1 MADERQQVV
10 LETKLDDTGV
20 SAGIKALEK
29 DVEKLQSSY
38 NSAAKKY
45 DQLQK
50 KLEKTPANSALKQEA
65 SNLEK
70 YLDKAGPELEDMKA
84 RLEKMRPLE
93 GLSKEADDLAGQLS
107 DIYDRMQKQIS
118 LGADPGSKAFQSM
131 KYDAEQTAKALDEV
145 YGKLNSIDPG
155 IAANA
160 EDQLKGLQ
168 QANADAIG
176 KFTEAFT
183 SDQNL
188 KDLQAEIMKTADAFD
203 ELAAKQK
210 EYQDQGVDPKTD
222 KWKKTQSNIDATKQK
237 LDKLIAKLRETDSAS
252 ADKMQSA
259 VKAEYRDTKNS
270 ALDYE
275 EAARKAQEPKPGP
288 SLPDISGKMAKNN
301 AAFKVGLK
309 HVLQYAFGIRSL
321 FFIFRKLRTAMAEG
335 LQNLAQFQGGA
346 NATNTAI
353 SSLKSSMGYLKN
365 AWAAAFAPILSVVAP
380 VLTTLIDLLSA
391 AANAIARFFALLG
404 GKSTYIKATKVQQNY
419 AKSLAGT
426 GGAAK
431 KAADDEK
438 DAAKEN
444 EKALASF
451 DEINQLNLQKEKDS
465 ADSGGGGGGGG
476 GISPGSMFEEAST
489 GGASE
494 FALKTAEKLK
504 AIWEDL
510 VNTAHNLGKAWKEA
524 WAYND
529 NGVRITQAL
538 QGMWFDL
545 LDNIKQIT
553 QATEDWS
560 ASLTFVPLVSAIAD
574 VLESIRPVLNDI
586 EQLGVWIYQNVL
598 LPIASWVIESSLPAF
613 LEVIAAT
620 LDVIHQI
627 VRLLAPI
634 LQAIFDN
641 FISPIASFLG
651 QALVVILGW
660 IADGLEKLAE
670 WLSLIPGLNLE
681 TATASVS
688 TWLDAS
694 TNLQGIWD
702 AFKGYISVGLTVMK
716 NFFSTIWNAIKTIV
730 TGLWNH
736 MITDIKNTWNDFW
749 QFIKAGLEL
758 LNEFFSVIWNA
769 IKTVVTSLWNHMITG
784 LQDAWN
790 GFMAFIQPLVELLQ
804 SIFQG
809 LMDFISGDFTSGW
822 QSAWE
827 GIKGIFTDVF
837 NGIAAVCESV
847 INGIVDA
854 LNRISFTVPDWSPFA
869 GGKHF
874 GFNLSRISIPRL
886 ATGTV
891 VPPNAGEFAAILGD
905 NRTDTEVV
913 SPLETMKEAMLE
925 ALEESGGGQKQ
936 IVLKFDGNLAELAR
950 ILKPEL
956 EQEDR
961 RAGVQLVVEG

>member
-188 KDLQAEIMKTADAFD
+188 KDLQAEILKTADTFD
-203 ELAAKQK
+203 KLVAKQK
-210 EYQDQGVDPKTD
+210 EYQEQGVDPETD

-237 LDKLIAKLRETDSAS
+237 LEELIAKLRETDSAA

-275 EAARKAQEPKPGP
+275 EAARKDQEPKQGP

-321 FFIFRKLRTAMAEG
+321 FFLFRKLRTAMAEG

-380 VLTTLIDLLSA
+380 VLATLVDLLSA

-465 ADSGGGGGGGG
+465 TDSGGGGGGG

-598 LPIASWVIESSLPAF
+598 LPIASWVIESALPAF
-613 LEVIAAT
+613 LEVIAAA

-651 QALVVILGW
+651 QALVDILGW

-688 TWLDAS
+688 TWLDTS

-702 AFKGYISVGLTVMK
+702 AFKGYISAGLTVMK
-716 NFFSTIWNAIKTIV
+716 NFFSA
-730 TGLWNH
+730 
-736 MITDIKNTWNDFW
+736 
-749 QFIKAGLEL
+749 
-758 LNEFFSVIWNA
+758 IWNA
-769 IKTVVTSLWNHMITG
+769 IKTVVTDLWNHMITG

-961 RAGVQLVVEG
+961 RAGVKLVVEG

>member
-20 SAGIKALEK
+20 SAGIKSLEK
-29 DVEKLQSSY
+29 DVQKLQSSY
-38 NSAAKKY
+38 DSAAKKY

-70 YLDKAGPELEDMKA
+70 YLDKAGPELEDMKD
-84 RLEKMRPLE
+84 RLGKMRPLE
-93 GLSKEADDLAGQLS
+93 ELSKESDDLAGQLS
-107 DIYDRMQKQIS
+107 NIYDRMQKQIS

-188 KDLQAEIMKTADAFD
+188 KGLQAEIMKTADSFD
-203 ELAAKQK
+203 KLVTKQK
-210 EYQDQGVDPKTD
+210 EYQDQGVDPNTD

-237 LDKLIAKLRETDSAS
+237 LDELIAKLRETDSAA

-259 VKAEYRDTKNS
+259 VHAEYRDTKNS

-275 EAARKAQEPKPGP
+275 EAARQASEPKRDL

-321 FFIFRKLRTAMAEG
+321 FFLFRKLRTAMTEG

-353 SSLKSSMGYLKN
+353 SSLKSSMSYLKN

-380 VLTTLIDLLSA
+380 VLVTLIDLLSA

-465 ADSGGGGGGGG
+465 SDSGSGGGGGG
-476 GISPGSMFEEAST
+476 GISPSSMFEEAST
-489 GGASE
+489 GSASE
-494 FALKTAEKLK
+494 FALKTAEKLR

-538 QGMWFDL
+538 QGMWFDM

-560 ASLTFVPLVSAIAD
+560 ASLTFTPLVSAIAD
-574 VLESIRPVLNDI
+574 VLESLRPVMNDI
-586 EQLGVWIYQNVL
+586 GQIGVWIYQNVL
-598 LPIASWVIESSLPAF
+598 LPIASWVIESALPAF
-613 LEVIAAT
+613 LEAVAAA
-620 LDVIHQI
+620 LDVIHQVI
-627 VRLLAPI
+627 RLLAPI
-634 LQAIFDN
+634 LQEIFDN
-641 FISPIASFLG
+641 VISPIASFLG
-651 QALVVILGW
+651 QALVDILGL

-670 WLSLIPGLNLE
+670 WLSQLPELNLE
-681 TATASVS
+681 TATASVA
-688 TWLDAS
+688 TWS
-694 TNLQGIWD
+694 ETSINLQGIWD
-702 AFKGYISVGLTVMK
+702 AFKGYISVGLTYMK
-716 NFFSTIWNAIKTIV
+716 NFFSAIWNAIKVTVTDLWNGMIAAIKNTWNGFWLFIKAGLTLLQVFFSTIWNAIKDLV
-730 TGLWNH
+730 LSVWNG
-736 MITDIKNTWNDFW
+736 MV
-749 QFIKAGLEL
+749 
-758 LNEFFSVIWNA
+758 S
-769 IKTVVTSLWNHMITG
+769 G
-784 LQDAWN
+784 LQNVWN
-790 GFMAFIQPLVELLQ
+790 GFMAFIRPMVDRLR

-809 LMDFISGDFTSGW
+809 LVDFISGGFTSGW
-822 QSAWE
+822 QKAWE
-827 GIKGIFTDVF
+827 GVKSVFSGVF
-837 NGIAAVCESV
+837 NGIARICEGV

-854 LNRISFTVPDWSPFA
+854 LNRISFDVPDWVPFA
-869 GGKHF
+869 GGEHF
-874 GFNLSRISIPRL
+874 GFSLNHISIPRL

-925 ALEESGGGQKQ
+925 ALEESGGNQKQ

-961 RAGVQLVVEG
+961 RAGVKLVVEG